1 MNKEPKIEVVKK
13 PDFNKRKMRM
23 DAALTKVIWDLG
35 HLITAEVAAESPYRT
50 GRLRRSHRARIRS
63 EFRADVIGWTPY
75 LPYVLYG
82 TSRGIRPNNWPERGV
97 KRSANTI
104 RDAIRLHASIK
115 EAVS

>member
-1 MNKEPKIEVVKK
+1 MKIEIVKK
-13 PDFNKRKMRM
+13 PDFKKRRTQM
-23 DAALTKVIWDLG
+23 DSALTKAVWELS
-35 HLITAEVAAESPYRT
+35 HLVTADVAAESPYRT

-75 LPYVLYG
+75 LTFVLYG

-97 KRSANTI
+97 RRAGDTI
-104 RDAIRLHASIK
+104 KSSIRLNASIK